1 MRSTAAIKKY
11 QRKNTYFKIT
21 KNHRDDLL
29 PITFHTGIP
38 SAFSAKVMYDFCAV
52 SVRRSTEKS
61 TWFQSP
67 RALLEPAILT
77 ITPKKR
83 WRRLQLT
90 SRKFSS
96 KCSQNWRSL
105 KPFRKV
111 ICNFCNTVRYFAKYS
126 QRLTL
131 QSFFCGTGS
140 NLIYYCSSHRQCLF
154 SVLRYFIDRQYR
166 LNSGTLLIHQ
176 STSCMYPSQLVILWA
191 SLLN

>member
-1 MRSTAAIKKY
+1 MYNTSFINVKEISKVFRSTAAIKKF

-29 PITFHTGIP
+29 PITFHRNTFRVFCLQLCTTFVQFP
-38 SAFSAKVMYDFCAV
+38 SGVPLKNLPGS
-52 SVRRSTEKS
+52 
-61 TWFQSP
+61 SP
-67 RALLEPAILT
+67 LELEPAWACNPNR

-131 QSFFCGTGS
+131 QSFFVG
-140 NLIYYCSSHRQCLF
+140 LEAI
-154 SVLRYFIDRQYR
+154 
-166 LNSGTLLIHQ
+166 
-176 STSCMYPSQLVILWA
+176 
-191 SLLN
+191 